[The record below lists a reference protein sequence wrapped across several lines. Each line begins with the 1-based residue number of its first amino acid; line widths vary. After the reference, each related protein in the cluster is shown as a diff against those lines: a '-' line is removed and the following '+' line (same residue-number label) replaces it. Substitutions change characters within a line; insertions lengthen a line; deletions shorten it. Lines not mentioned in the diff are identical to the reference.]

1 VPTTARL
8 IEPHPP
14 GDAVVRRRR
23 IGRRDRRE
31 LQNDLMDIGATSLAT
46 AEANV
51 QAKVHAARNVL
62 AALRGDTGPWNL
74 DAINSAVDGVVALRP
89 Q

>member
-1 VPTTARL
+1 MNLVHYTCL
-8 IEPHPP
+8 
-14 GDAVVRRRR
+14 RRH
-23 IGRRDRRE
+23 DRRE

-51 QAKVHAARNVL
+51 RAKVHAARNVL

-74 DAINSAVDGVVALRP
+74 DAINSALDGGAMRS
-89 Q
+89 